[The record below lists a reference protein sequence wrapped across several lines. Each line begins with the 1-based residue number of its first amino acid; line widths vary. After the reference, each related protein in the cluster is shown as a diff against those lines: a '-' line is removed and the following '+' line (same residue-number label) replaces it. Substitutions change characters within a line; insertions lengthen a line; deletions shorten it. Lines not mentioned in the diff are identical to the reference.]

1 MMTNNTMQQRAWGTT
16 GKQVSVIGQGTW
28 YIDHGNHAAAVSA
41 LQKGLDLG
49 MTHIDTAEMYDDAEV
64 VVADAIKG
72 RRDEVFLVSKV
83 LPSNASRAGTIKA
96 AERSLARMRTDRM
109 DCYLLHWRGG
119 YELEDTVSAFEQL
132 KKDGKILSWGVSNF
146 DADDLQEIYEVAGK
160 GKIACNQ
167 VLYHLKERAIEH
179 SVIPWCE
186 AHGVTV
192 TAYSPFGHNDFPA
205 SSSAGGKV
213 LQQIAAA
220 HNATPRQVAL
230 AFLTRNPAVVTIP
243 KASSA
248 AHAEENAAAGGL
260 KLDAAEIAQLDKAFP
275 PGREPSHLPML

>member
-1 MMTNNTMQQRAWGTT
+1 MTGNVMRKKAWGAT
-16 GKQVSVIGQGTW
+16 GTQVSVIGQGTW
-28 YIDHGNHAAAVSA
+28 YIDRGNHAAAVAA
-41 LQKGLDLG
+41 LQQGLDLG
-49 MTHIDTAEMYDDAEV
+49 MTHIDTAEMYDDAEL

-96 AERSLARMRTDRM
+96 AERSLARLRTDRM

-119 YELEDTVSAFEQL
+119 HPLEDTVDALEQL
-132 KKDGKILSWGVSNF
+132 RTDGKILSWGVSNF
-146 DADDLQEIYEVAGK
+146 DADDLQEIHDVAGK
-160 GKIACNQ
+160 GRIACNQ

-192 TAYSPFGHNDFPA
+192 TAYSPFGHSDFP
-205 SSSAGGKV
+205 SARSEGGLV
-213 LQQIAAA
+213 LQQIADA
-220 HNATPRQVAL
+220 HGATPRHVAL
-230 AFLTRNPAVVTIP
+230 AFLTRAPSVVTIP

-248 AHAEENAAAGGL
+248 EHAAENAAAGGL
-260 KLDAAEIAQLDKAFP
+260 TLTAAEIAQIDKAFP
-275 PGREPSHLPML
+275 RGREPSHLPMI

>member
-1 MMTNNTMQQRAWGTT
+1 MMTTNAMKMKSWGTT
-16 GKQVSVIGQGTW
+16 GAQVSVIGQGTW
-28 YIDHGNHAAAVSA
+28 YIDRGNHAAAVSA
-41 LQKGLDLG
+41 LQKGFDLG
-49 MTHIDTAEMYDDAEV
+49 MTHIDTAEMYDDAEL

-119 YELEDTVSAFEQL
+119 YDLEDTVSAFEQL
-132 KKDGKILSWGVSNF
+132 KKDGKIRSWGVSNF
-146 DADDLQEIYEVAGK
+146 DADDLQEIYDIAGK
-160 GKIACNQ
+160 GNIACNQ

-192 TAYSPFGHNDFPA
+192 TAYSPFGHNDFP
-205 SSSAGGKV
+205 SAKSEGGHV
-213 LQQIAAA
+213 LQQIAAT
-220 HNATPRQVAL
+220 HDATPRQVAL
-230 AFLTRNPAVVTIP
+230 AFLTRAPSVVTIP

-248 AHAEENAAAGGL
+248 AHAADNAGAGGL
-260 KLDAAEIAQLDKAFP
+260 TLSAAEIAQIDKAFP
-275 PGREPSHLPML
+275 RGREPGHLPML

>member
-1 MMTNNTMQQRAWGTT
+1 MTNNTMQQRAWGTT
-16 GKQVSVIGQGTW
+16 GTQVSVIGQGTW

-49 MTHIDTAEMYDDAEV
+49 MPHIDTAEMYDDAEV

-119 YELEDTVSAFEQL
+119 YALEDTVSAFEQL

-186 AHGVTV
+186 AHDVTV

-205 SSSAGGKV
+205 STSGGGKV

-230 AFLTRNPAVVTIP
+230 AFLTRAPAVVTIP

-248 AHAEENAAAGGL
+248 AHAAENAAAGGL
-260 KLDAAEIAQLDKAFP
+260 KLDAAEIAQLDQAFP
-275 PGREPSHLPML
+275 LGREPGHLPML

>member
-1 MMTNNTMQQRAWGTT
+1 MTNNTMQQKAWGTT
-16 GKQVSVIGQGTW
+16 GTQVSAIGQGTW
-28 YIDHGNHAAAVSA
+28 YIDHGNHAAAVAA

-72 RRDEVFLVSKV
+72 RRDELFLVSKV

-119 YELEDTVSAFEQL
+119 YALEDTVSAFEQL

-205 SSSAGGKV
+205 STSAGGKV
-213 LQQIAAA
+213 LQQIAAT

-248 AHAEENAAAGGL
+248 AHAAENAAASGL
-260 KLDAAEIAQLDKAFP
+260 KLDAVEIAQLDKAFP
-275 PGREPSHLPML
+275 LGREPGHLPML

>member
-1 MMTNNTMQQRAWGTT
+1 MTNNTMQQKAWGTT
-16 GKQVSVIGQGTW
+16 GTQVSAIGQGTW
-28 YIDHGNHAAAVSA
+28 YIDHGNHAAAVAA

-119 YELEDTVSAFEQL
+119 YALEDTVSAFEQL

-205 SSSAGGKV
+205 STSAGGKV
-213 LQQIAAA
+213 LQQIAAT

-248 AHAEENAAAGGL
+248 AHAAENAAASGL
-260 KLDAAEIAQLDKAFP
+260 KLDAVEIAQLDKAFP
-275 PGREPSHLPML
+275 LGREPGHLPML

>member
-1 MMTNNTMQQRAWGTT
+1 MTNNAMQTKVWGAT
-16 GKQVSVIGQGTW
+16 GTQVSVIGQGTW
-28 YIDHGNHAAAVSA
+28 YIDHGNHAAAVGA

-49 MTHIDTAEMYDDAEV
+49 MTHIDTAEMYDDAEL

-83 LPSNASRAGTIKA
+83 LPNNASRAGTIKA

-119 YELEDTVSAFEQL
+119 YALEDTVSAFEQL

-192 TAYSPFGHNDFPA
+192 TAYSPFGHSDFPA
-205 SSSAGGKV
+205 PKSEGGQV

-220 HNATPRQVAL
+220 HGASPPQVAL
-230 AFLTRNPAVVTIP
+230 AFLTRAPAVVTIP

-248 AHAEENAAAGGL
+248 EHAGENAAAGDL
-260 KLDAAEIAQLDKAFP
+260 ALTKDEISALDAAFP
-275 PGREPSHLPML
+275 RGSRPRGLPML